1 MSQTFEESFPAIGT
15 TAQVVTTSLKD
26 LGVARFALEAE
37 LDAIDR
43 ACSRFRDD
51 SELSY
56 VNAAAGARVEVTPL
70 FAEAL
75 GVALRAARVT
85 RGLVDPTVGRALV
98 TIGYDRDFASIC
110 RTGSI
115 SRFEPAPG
123 WTFVELD
130 EAASTV
136 RMPAGIA
143 LDLGATAK
151 ALAADRAARTAS
163 ERTGNGVLVNLGG
176 DIAVA
181 GRPPKEGW
189 HVRVTHDHRTAVG
202 APGQTVSIR
211 SGGLAT
217 SSTTVRRWRTG
228 TGFAHHIVDPST
240 GKPAREVWETVSVAA
255 ATCVDAN
262 TAATASIVMGS
273 DAPLW
278 LAVQDLP
285 SRLVDPEGNIVRVA
299 GWPEDGP

>member
-15 TAQVVTTSLKD
+15 TAQVVTTSSKD
-26 LGVARFALEAE
+26 LSVARSALDAE
-37 LDAIDR
+37 LEAIDR

-51 SELSY
+51 SELSL
-56 VNAAAGARVEVTPL
+56 VNAAMGVRVEVTPL
-70 FAEAL
+70 FVEAL
-75 GVALRAARVT
+75 RVALRAARVT

-98 TIGYDRDFASIC
+98 AIGYDRDFASI
-110 RTGSI
+110 RQTRSV
-115 SRFEPAPG
+115 STFEPTPG
-123 WTFVELD
+123 WRFVELD

-136 RMPAGIA
+136 RVPPGIA

-151 ALAADRAARTAS
+151 ALAADRGARAAS

-181 GRPPKEGW
+181 GCAPKEGW
-189 HVRVTHDHRTAVG
+189 PVRVTHDHRTAVD
-202 APGQTVSIR
+202 ASGQTISLR

-217 SSTTVRRWRTG
+217 SSTTVRRWRTP

-262 TAATASIVMGS
+262 TAATAAIVMGS

-278 LAVQDLP
+278 LAAQDLP
-285 SRLVDPEGNIVRVA
+285 SRLVDPEGNVVGVA
-299 GWPEDGP
+299 GWPKDGP